1 MGFCWFFR
9 IKQLHHNHRG
19 SLLFGFVNEPVLFSL
34 TQSPWP
40 DLFTWLVSIRQSDNY
55 SNAPR
60 EDERHSICV
69 RVSNTRDCLSPS
81 HACPLSCEKNT
92 KLYVMPWASL
102 MFWHLTFLIFFLN
115 FHKIYWYLGY
125 FQFLLAVRFFLSK
138 KRASCLRS
146 DIIPHQ
152 PIRELVLF

>member
-1 MGFCWFFR
+1 MWLKCLRQNGPTHILEMGFCWIFR

-102 MFWHLTFLIFFLN
+102 MFWHLTCNLLIFRIFP
-115 FHKIYWYLGY
+115 
-125 FQFLLAVRFFLSK
+125 VPVSSTFFSK
-138 KRASCLRS
+138 
-146 DIIPHQ
+146 
-152 PIRELVLF
+152 